1 MNTISYAV
9 SSKHLTSK
17 IVHELLFSI
26 AKRQF
31 IKPAIS
37 DKYDGKL
44 IYKLLPGN
52 YLKFSLFIL
61 KKSDYAKFEISHVHI
76 DQSGNIDEKIIYE
89 VEIAFSIIRDAVN
102 DINAP
107 YTLAEFIKMIP
118 EYHKVAYVN
127 VNDKYEMAEDAMMI
141 VESIKR
147 YLERKAIS
155 Q

>member
-1 MNTISYAV
+1 MNAVSYTV

-31 IKPAIS
+31 IKPAVS

-61 KKSDYAKFEISHVHI
+61 KKSDYAKFEIVHVHI
-76 DQSGNIDEKIIYE
+76 DKSGNIDEKIIYE
-89 VEIAFSIIRDAVN
+89 IEVAFDILRNIVN

-107 YTLAEFIKMIP
+107 YALAEFVKMMP
-118 EYHKVAYVN
+118 GYHHTAYVS
-127 VNDKYEMAEDAMMI
+127 VNENYQMAEDAMTM

-147 YLERKAIS
+147 YLENKVIS

>member
-76 DQSGNIDEKIIYE
+76 DQSGNIGEKIIYE